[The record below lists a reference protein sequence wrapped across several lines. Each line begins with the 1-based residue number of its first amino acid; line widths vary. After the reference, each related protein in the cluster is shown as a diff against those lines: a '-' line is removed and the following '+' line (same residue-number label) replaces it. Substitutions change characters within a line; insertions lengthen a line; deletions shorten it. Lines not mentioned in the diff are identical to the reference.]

1 MITVGSFSIIIESIK
16 IKAFMTFQQSLNLTD
31 TVDTR
36 TEYNGWSDWTTWN
49 CALWIGG
56 DEGLYNEAR
65 FSRSYGEFV
74 QTMQAMG
81 MNKTPDGADWAE
93 ADFTEM
99 QECLD
104 DL

>member
-1 MITVGSFSIIIESIK
+1 
-16 IKAFMTFQQSLNLTD
+16 MTFQPKLNLSGD
-31 TVDTR
+31 TG
-36 TEYNGWSDWTTWN
+36 EYNGWYDWTTWN

-81 MNKTPDGADWAE
+81 MNKTPDGADWDVANY
-93 ADFTEM
+93 DEM
-99 QECLD
+99 QEMMDELAGELAD
-104 DL
+104 D

>member
-1 MITVGSFSIIIESIK
+1 MQTAI
-16 IKAFMTFQQSLNLTD
+16 NLTD
-31 TVDTR
+31 TPR

-65 FSRSYGEFV
+65 NSSTYGEFV
-74 QTMQAMG
+74 ETMHYFG
-81 MNKTPDGADWAE
+81 KTTTPDGAKWDE
-93 ADFTEM
+93 ADFEEM